1 MLKNT
6 ETENQDARQAKW
18 VTALIKRFDVFDHI
32 DKSNNGN
39 LSFDEFKTMQG
50 ELNQLTSKITK
61 KEKTTLPDDVLT
73 KFFAKIDSDHDGK
86 LSFDELLEVLRK
98 HPAYSMCET
107 EETFQE
113 LMEWFEQNWTGEKRR
128 DQNQREADR
137 LERDELIEEYGFLP
151 SMTLKEMHNGVS
163 VINYYAR

>member
-6 ETENQDARQAKW
+6 ETENQDARQVKW
-18 VTALIKRFDVFDHI
+18 VTVLIERFEVHDHFEL
-32 DKSNNGN
+32 SRNGN

-61 KEKTTLPDDVLT
+61 KVKSPLPDHVLT
-73 KFFAKIDSDHDGK
+73 KLFAKIDSNHDGK
-86 LSFDELLEVLRK
+86 LSIYELLEVLRK

-113 LMEWFEQNWTGEKRR
+113 LMEWNEQEWKAEKRR
-128 DQNQREADR
+128 DQNQRQHQRAK
-137 LERDELIEEYGFLP
+137 DELQSKWGG
-151 SMTLKEMHNGVS
+151 SGMTLDQMHEAESLSNHYG
-163 VINYYAR
+163 R